1 MPTPRSR
8 TRSAVPDPGA
18 AAEIA
23 RVDLVR
29 GYRWLRGQDFWL
41 LYGAVSAVGFAFIAL
56 FAYSL
61 GHDTGVALAAGGET
75 PWFAAGGAATA
86 WSVVWLFTVAMLVA
100 DAVGSN
106 GDTDHGGHYLTIRPT
121 ADVAGGTVASAAA
134 KFAGFVFLP
143 VLALYAGLSLG
154 AGTPTPLV
162 GGVAAAVLTV
172 ASATAVG
179 YPVGLG
185 LKGAIRRSAVLTR
198 LKPVLGV
205 GVGLAYFAV
214 MLTGEFTAVVEALRP
229 ALRAPPLGWL
239 ADLSLVTTPGVT
251 PAATGVAGAVL
262 FGVAVT
268 VAGVL
273 LAVPA
278 ARYAWRAD
286 RTVTNGD
293 RDEDAEATAPDHAV
307 DRLLGAVTRA
317 PATRGVASTALLRVY
332 RSPLQLVF
340 VSFPLLA
347 AVPVGDRML
356 AAGTVPWFGPWLAVW
371 YGAWAAGAAVPLNP
385 LGNQGGA
392 LPSLLTSPAD
402 GRHVVHGHVAAAAVV
417 AVPVTGLAAGL
428 LAVAAGY
435 ATVEVAGVVAAAAAA
450 VLAACVLATGVGS
463 VFPRFEAVDFA
474 GSRRAVPPS
483 KVAYGA
489 FSAALTATVV
499 AAAAVQNALAR
510 EAVAA
515 LAARALPFGWTVDAG
530 GVEAASWVVLAA
542 VAVALPVAY
551 RAAVRRLRS
560 YRLS

>member
-8 TRSAVPDPGA
+8 TRSAVPDARA
-18 AAEIA
+18 AVELA

-41 LYGAVSAVGFAFIAL
+41 LYSAVSAVGFAFIAL
-56 FAYSL
+56 FAYAL
-61 GHDTGVALAAGGET
+61 GHDTGLALAAGET

-106 GDTDHGGHYLTIRPT
+106 GDLDHDGHYLTLRPA
-121 ADVAGGTVASAAA
+121 ADVAGGKVASAAV

-143 VLALYAGLSLG
+143 VLALYVGLSLG
-154 AGTPTPLV
+154 TGTPTPLV

-198 LKPVLGV
+198 LKPILGV

-214 MLTGEFTAVVEALRP
+214 MLTGEFTTVVETLRP
-229 ALRAPPLGWL
+229 VLRAPPLGWL

-251 PAATGVAGAVL
+251 PATTGVVGAVL
-262 FGVAVT
+262 LGVAVT

-273 LAVPA
+273 LTVPA
-278 ARYAWRAD
+278 ARYAWGAD
-286 RTVTNGD
+286 RTVTTEDG
-293 RDEDAEATAPDHAV
+293 DEDVETTAPDHAI
-307 DRLLGAVTRA
+307 DRVLAWVTRA

-340 VSFPLLA
+340 VAFPLLA
-347 AVPVGDRML
+347 AIPVGEQVL
-356 AAGTVPWFGPWLAVW
+356 ASGTVPWYAPWLAVW
-371 YGAWAAGAAVPLNP
+371 YGAWAAGAALPLNP
-385 LGNQGGA
+385 LGNQGSA
-392 LPSLLTSPAD
+392 LPPLLTSPAD
-402 GRHVVHGHVAAAAVV
+402 GRHVVHGHVLAAAVV
-417 AVPVTGLAAGL
+417 AVPVTGTAAGL
-428 LAVAAGY
+428 LADAAGY
-435 ATVEVAGVVAAAAAA
+435 APVEVLGVVLAAVGA
-450 VLAACVLATGVGS
+450 VLAASVLAAGLGS
-463 VFPRFEAVDFA
+463 LFPRFEAVDFA

-489 FSAALTATVV
+489 FSTVLTATVV
-499 AAAAVQNALAR
+499 AGAAVQHDFAR
-510 EAVAA
+510 EVVSV
-515 LAARALPFGWTVDAG
+515 LASRVLPFGWTVDAG
-530 GVEAASWVVLAA
+530 GVETAAWVVLVA
-542 VAVALPVAY
+542 VTVALPVAY
-551 RAAVRRLRS
+551 RVAVRRLRA

>member
-8 TRSAVPDPGA
+8 TRSAVPDARA
-18 AAEIA
+18 AVELA

-41 LYGAVSAVGFAFIAL
+41 LYSAVSAVGFAFIAL
-56 FAYSL
+56 FAYAL
-61 GHDTGVALAAGGET
+61 GHDTGLALAAGET

-106 GDTDHGGHYLTIRPT
+106 GDLDHDGHYLTLRPA
-121 ADVAGGTVASAAA
+121 ADVAGGKVASAAV

-143 VLALYAGLSLG
+143 VLALYVGLSLG
-154 AGTPTPLV
+154 TGTPTPLV

-198 LKPVLGV
+198 LKPILGV

-214 MLTGEFTAVVEALRP
+214 MLTGEFTTVVETLRP
-229 ALRAPPLGWL
+229 VLRAPPLGWL

-251 PAATGVAGAVL
+251 PATTGVVGAVL
-262 FGVAVT
+262 LCVAVT

-273 LAVPA
+273 LTVPA
-278 ARYAWRAD
+278 ARYAWRTD
-286 RTVTNGD
+286 RTVTTEDG
-293 RDEDAEATAPDHAV
+293 DEDVETTAPDHAI
-307 DRLLGAVTRA
+307 DRVLAWVTRA

-340 VSFPLLA
+340 VAFPLLA
-347 AVPVGDRML
+347 AIPVGEQVL
-356 AAGTVPWFGPWLAVW
+356 ASGTVPWYAPWLAVW
-371 YGAWAAGAAVPLNP
+371 YGAWAAGAALPLNP
-385 LGNQGGA
+385 LGNQGSA
-392 LPSLLTSPAD
+392 LPPLLTSPAD
-402 GRHVVHGHVAAAAVV
+402 GRHVVHGHVLAAAVV
-417 AVPVTGLAAGL
+417 AVPVTGTAAGL
-428 LAVAAGY
+428 LADAAGY
-435 ATVEVAGVVAAAAAA
+435 APVEVLGVVLAAVGA
-450 VLAACVLATGVGS
+450 VLAASVLAAGLGS
-463 VFPRFEAVDFA
+463 LFPRFEAVDFA

-489 FSAALTATVV
+489 FSTVLTATVV
-499 AAAAVQNALAR
+499 AGAAVQHDFAR
-510 EAVAA
+510 EVVSV
-515 LAARALPFGWTVDAG
+515 LASRVLPFGWTVDAG
-530 GVEAASWVVLAA
+530 GVETAAWVVLVA
-542 VAVALPVAY
+542 VTVALPVAY
-551 RAAVRRLRS
+551 RVAVRRLRA

>member
-1 MPTPRSR
+1 MPTRRSR
-8 TRSAVPDPGA
+8 ARNAVPDAGTA
-18 AAEIA
+18 VELA

-41 LYGAVSAVGFAFIAL
+41 LYGAVSALGFALIAW

-61 GHDTGVALAAGGET
+61 GHDTGTALAAGET

-106 GDTDHGGHYLTIRPT
+106 GDLDHDGHYLTIRPT
-121 ADVAGGTVASAAA
+121 ADVVGAKVASAAA

-143 VLALYAGLSLG
+143 VLALYFGLSLG
-154 AGTPTPLV
+154 LGSPAPLV
-162 GGVAAAVLTV
+162 GGVATGVVTV
-172 ASATAVG
+172 ATGTAVA
-179 YPVGLG
+179 YPAGLA
-185 LKGAIRRSAVLTR
+185 LKGVIRRSSTLTT

-205 GVGLAYFAV
+205 GVGVAYFAV

-251 PAATGVAGAVL
+251 PDAVGVVGAL
-262 FGVAVT
+262 TLGLAVT
-268 VAGVL
+268 AGGTL

-278 ARYAWRAD
+278 ARYAWSAD
-286 RTVTNGD
+286 RTVSTAD
-293 RDEDAEATAPDHAV
+293 DDSPTTAPDHAV

-317 PATRGVASTALLRVY
+317 PATRGIASTALLRVY

-340 VSFPLLA
+340 VAFPLLA
-347 AVPVGDRML
+347 AIPVGDQIL
-356 AAGTVPWFGPWLAVW
+356 ASGTVPWYAPWLAVW
-371 YGAWAAGAAVPLNP
+371 YGSWAAGAALPLNP
-385 LGNQGGA
+385 LGNQGSG

-402 GRHVVHGHVAAAAVV
+402 GRHVVHGYVAATAVV
-417 AVPVTGLAAGL
+417 AAPVTAGASVL
-428 LAVAAGY
+428 LAVAADY
-435 ATVEVAGVVAAAAAA
+435 ATVEILGVAVAAVGA
-450 VLAACVLATGVGS
+450 VLAASVLAVGIGS

-483 KVAYGA
+483 KVAYGS
-489 FSAALTATVV
+489 FSTALTATVV
-499 AAAAVQNALAR
+499 AGAVVQNGLAR
-510 EAVAA
+510 AVVAV
-515 LAARALPFGWTVDAG
+515 LASRTLPFGWRVDAAG
-530 GVEAASWVVLAA
+530 ADAAAWVVL
-542 VAVALPVAY
+542 VAVTIALPVAY
-551 RAAVRRLRS
+551 RVAVSRLGS